1 MFADSQICTL
11 CICNN
16 IMGLKKEKPQ
26 FFSTISSE
34 NEKGRVFKNFVLLI
48 FTITIT
54 GVVVRMMTSMTT
66 MPQDKVNF
74 LPEAHTCFNQL
85 VLPDYKKKVME
96 MVMEMVTTNYAD
108 DGDDCVFCLKQEL
121 LQEKLTIAISNAEG
135 FGLE

>member
-1 MFADSQICTL
+1 MR
-11 CICNN
+11 
-16 IMGLKKEKPQ
+16 KEK
-26 FFSTISSE
+26 FSR
-34 NEKGRVFKNFVLLI
+34 NLVLLI
-48 FTITIT
+48 FIITIT
-54 GVVVRMMTSMTT
+54 GEVVRMMTSMTT

-85 VLPDYKKKVME
+85 VLPDYKKKV

>member
-1 MFADSQICTL
+1 MR
-11 CICNN
+11 
-16 IMGLKKEKPQ
+16 KEK
-26 FFSTISSE
+26 FSR
-34 NEKGRVFKNFVLLI
+34 NLVLLI

-54 GVVVRMMTSMTT
+54 GVVVRMMTSMTM

>member
-34 NEKGRVFKNFVLLI
+34 NEKGRVFENFVLLI

-54 GVVVRMMTSMTT
+54 GEVVRMMTSMTT

-85 VLPDYKKKVME
+85 VLPDYKKKV

>member
-34 NEKGRVFKNFVLLI
+34 NEKGRVFENFVLLI

-54 GVVVRMMTSMTT
+54 GVVVRMMTSMTM

-85 VLPDYKKKVME
+85 VLPDYKKKVM
-96 MVMEMVTTNYAD
+96 VMEMVTTQY
-108 DGDDCVFCLKQEL
+108 VL
-121 LQEKLTIAISNAEG
+121 LMMVMIVYFVLNRSCCKRS
-135 FGLE
+135 